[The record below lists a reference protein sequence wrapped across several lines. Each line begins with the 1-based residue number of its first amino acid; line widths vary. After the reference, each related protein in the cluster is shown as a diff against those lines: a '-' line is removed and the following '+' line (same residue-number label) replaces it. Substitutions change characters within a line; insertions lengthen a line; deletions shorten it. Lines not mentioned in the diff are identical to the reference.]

1 MVRHQGNKGDTG
13 ETGSL
18 FPDFVE
24 DTPTAQDIER
34 RLLVAPAPR
43 LRQPVRE
50 QVFLRPVSLEELIG
64 DDHQARVVWA
74 CVEELDLSALYRRI
88 KAVEGHAGR
97 AATDP
102 KVFLALW
109 LLATLDGVGSART
122 LERMCR
128 ESAAYQWMCGGIG
141 VNYHTLADF
150 RVEHEE
156 VLEELLSQG
165 VAALMAEGLVDLK
178 RVAQD
183 GMRVRASAGSSSFRR
198 GKTLKECLREAR
210 RQVRHLREEIEHD
223 PAGTNRRQQAA
234 RERTATE
241 RLERVRKALRRLPE
255 QTAKKK
261 PKEKETA
268 RASTTDAEATVMK
281 MADGGFRPAYNLQL
295 ATDTKTQV
303 IVGVDVSTSGSD
315 QGQMA
320 PMVKQLK
327 ERYQRAPHQILVDG
341 GFIKKEDIER
351 VAAPDLGCIVFAPVA
366 KPRVEGIDPFAPK
379 PEDSKVI
386 AEWRQRMGTEEAKQ
400 IYKERAA
407 TAECVNAL
415 ARNRGLQRLPVR
427 GRRKVRAVALLFALA
442 HNLLRTVA
450 LRALVAQPA

>member
-1 MVRHQGNKGDTG
+1 MARHQGSEGDTRK
-13 ETGSL
+13 TQSL

-24 DTPTAQDIER
+24 DEPTAHEGEGCPR
-34 RLLVAPAPR
+34 ATPAPR

-74 CVEELDLSALYRRI
+74 YVEELDLSALYRRI

-109 LLATLDGVGSART
+109 LFATLEGVGSARA
-122 LERMCR
+122 LERLCR
-128 ESAAYQWMCGGIG
+128 EHAAYQWMCGGIG

-156 VLEELLSQG
+156 VLDELLSQG
-165 VAALMAEGLVDLK
+165 VAVLMAEGLVTLT

-198 GKTLKECLREAR
+198 GTTLKRCLRDAR
-210 RQVRHLREEIEHD
+210 QHVRRLREEIEHD
-223 PAGTNRRQQAA
+223 PTATNRRQRAA

-255 QTAKKK
+255 QVAKKK

-268 RASTTDAEATVMK
+268 RASTTDADATVMK
-281 MADGGFRPAYNLQL
+281 MGDGGFRPAYNLQL
-295 ATDTKTQV
+295 ATDTNTQV
-303 IVGVDVSTSGSD
+303 IVGVEVSTSGSD

-320 PMVKQLK
+320 PMVAQIK
-327 ERYQRAPHQILVDG
+327 ERYQRAPEQVLVDG
-341 GFIKKEDIER
+341 GFVKKEDIER
-351 VAAPDLGCIVFAPVA
+351 VAALDLGCIVFAPVA
-366 KPRVEGIDPFAPK
+366 KPRVEGIDPFAAK
-379 PEDSKVI
+379 DDDSDVI
-386 AEWRQRMGTEEAKQ
+386 AEWRQRMGTEDAKQ
-400 IYKERAA
+400 LYKERAA

>member
-1 MVRHQGNKGDTG
+1 MARHQGSEGDTRK
-13 ETGSL
+13 TQSL

-24 DTPTAQDIER
+24 DEPTAHEGEGCPR
-34 RLLVAPAPR
+34 PTPAPR

-74 CVEELDLSALYRRI
+74 YVEELDLSALYRRI

-109 LLATLDGVGSART
+109 LFATLEGVGSARA
-122 LERMCR
+122 LERLCR
-128 ESAAYQWMCGGIG
+128 EHAAYQWMCGGIG

-156 VLEELLSQG
+156 VLDELLSQG
-165 VAALMAEGLVDLK
+165 VAVLMAEGLVTLT

-198 GKTLKECLREAR
+198 GTTLKRCLRDAR
-210 RQVRHLREEIEHD
+210 QHVRRLREEIEHD
-223 PAGTNRRQQAA
+223 PTATNRRQRAA

-255 QTAKKK
+255 QVAKKK

-268 RASTTDAEATVMK
+268 RASTTDADATVMK
-281 MADGGFRPAYNLQL
+281 MGDGGFRPAYNLQL
-295 ATDTKTQV
+295 ATDTNTQV
-303 IVGVDVSTSGSD
+303 IVGVEVSTSGSD

-320 PMVKQLK
+320 PMVAQIK
-327 ERYQRAPHQILVDG
+327 ERYQRAPEQVLVDG
-341 GFIKKEDIER
+341 GFVKKEDIER
-351 VAAPDLGCIVFAPVA
+351 VAALDLGCIVFAPVA
-366 KPRVEGIDPFAPK
+366 KPRVESIDPFAPK
-379 PEDSKVI
+379 DDDSNVI
-386 AEWRQRMGTEEAKQ
+386 AEWRQRMGTEDAKQ
-400 IYKERAA
+400 LYKERAA

>member
-1 MVRHQGNKGDTG
+1 MARHQGSEGDTRK
-13 ETGSL
+13 TQSL

-24 DTPTAQDIER
+24 DEPTAHEGEGCPR
-34 RLLVAPAPR
+34 PTPAPR

-74 CVEELDLSALYRRI
+74 YVEELDLSALYRRI

-109 LLATLDGVGSART
+109 LFATLEGVGSARA
-122 LERMCR
+122 LERLCR
-128 ESAAYQWMCGGIG
+128 EHAAYQWMCGGIG

-156 VLEELLSQG
+156 VLDELLSQG
-165 VAALMAEGLVDLK
+165 VAVLMAEGLVTLT

-198 GKTLKECLREAR
+198 GTTLKRCLRDAR
-210 RQVRHLREEIEHD
+210 QHVRRLREEIEHD
-223 PAGTNRRQQAA
+223 PTATNRRQRAA

-255 QTAKKK
+255 QVAKKK

-268 RASTTDAEATVMK
+268 RASTTDADATVMK
-281 MADGGFRPAYNLQL
+281 MGDGGFRPAYNLQL
-295 ATDTKTQV
+295 ATDTNTQV
-303 IVGVDVSTSGSD
+303 IVGVEVSTSGSD

-320 PMVKQLK
+320 PMVAQIK
-327 ERYQRAPHQILVDG
+327 ERYQRAPEQVLVDG
-341 GFIKKEDIER
+341 GFVKKEDIER
-351 VAAPDLGCIVFAPVA
+351 VAALDLGCIVFAPVA
-366 KPRVEGIDPFAPK
+366 KPRVEGIDPFAAK
-379 PEDSKVI
+379 DDDSDVI
-386 AEWRQRMGTEEAKQ
+386 AEWRQRMGTEDAKQ

>member
-1 MVRHQGNKGDTG
+1 MARHQGGEGDTR
-13 ETGSL
+13 ETQSL
-18 FPDFVE
+18 FPEFVE
-24 DTPTAQDIER
+24 DEPTAHEGEGCPR
-34 RLLVAPAPR
+34 PTPAPR

-74 CVEELDLSALYRRI
+74 YVEELDLSALYRRI

-109 LLATLDGVGSART
+109 LFATLEGVGSARA
-122 LERMCR
+122 LERLCR
-128 ESAAYQWMCGGIG
+128 EHAAYQWMCGGIG

-156 VLEELLSQG
+156 VLDELLSQG
-165 VAALMAEGLVDLK
+165 VAVLMAEGLVTLT

-198 GKTLKECLREAR
+198 GTTLKRCLRDAR
-210 RQVRHLREEIEHD
+210 QHVRRLREEIEHD
-223 PAGTNRRQQAA
+223 PTATNRRQRAA

-255 QTAKKK
+255 QIAKKK

-268 RASTTDAEATVMK
+268 RASTTDADATVMK
-281 MADGGFRPAYNLQL
+281 MGDGGFRPAYNLQL
-295 ATDTKTQV
+295 ATDTNTQV
-303 IVGVDVSTSGSD
+303 IVGVEVSTSGSD

-320 PMVKQLK
+320 PMVAQIK
-327 ERYQRAPHQILVDG
+327 ERYQRAPEQVLVDG
-341 GFIKKEDIER
+341 GFVKKEDIER
-351 VAAPDLGCIVFAPVA
+351 VAALDLGCIVFAPVA
-366 KPRVEGIDPFAPK
+366 KPRVEGIDPFAAK
-379 PEDSKVI
+379 DDDSDVI
-386 AEWRQRMGTEEAKQ
+386 AEWRQRMGTEDAKQ
-400 IYKERAA
+400 LYKERAA

>member
-1 MVRHQGNKGDTG
+1 MARHQGSEGDTRK
-13 ETGSL
+13 TQSL

-24 DTPTAQDIER
+24 DEPTAHEGEGCPR
-34 RLLVAPAPR
+34 PTPAPR

-74 CVEELDLSALYRRI
+74 YVEELDLSALYRRI

-109 LLATLDGVGSART
+109 LFATLEGVGSARA
-122 LERMCR
+122 LERLCR
-128 ESAAYQWMCGGIG
+128 EHAAYQWMCGGIG

-156 VLEELLSQG
+156 VLDELLSQG
-165 VAALMAEGLVDLK
+165 VAVLMAEGLVTLT

-198 GKTLKECLREAR
+198 GTTLKRCLRDAR
-210 RQVRHLREEIEHD
+210 QHVRRLREEIEHD
-223 PAGTNRRQQAA
+223 PTATNRRQRAA

-255 QTAKKK
+255 QVAKKK

-268 RASTTDAEATVMK
+268 RASTTDADATVMK
-281 MADGGFRPAYNLQL
+281 MGDGGFRPAYNLQL
-295 ATDTKTQV
+295 ATDTNTQV
-303 IVGVDVSTSGSD
+303 IVGVEVSTSGSD

-320 PMVKQLK
+320 PMVAQIK
-327 ERYQRAPHQILVDG
+327 ERYQRAPEQVLVDG
-341 GFIKKEDIER
+341 GFVKKEDIER
-351 VAAPDLGCIVFAPVA
+351 VAALDLGCIVFAPVA
-366 KPRVEGIDPFAPK
+366 KPRVEGIDPFAAK
-379 PEDSKVI
+379 DDDSDVI
-386 AEWRQRMGTEEAKQ
+386 AEWRQRMGTEDAKQ
-400 IYKERAA
+400 LYKERAA